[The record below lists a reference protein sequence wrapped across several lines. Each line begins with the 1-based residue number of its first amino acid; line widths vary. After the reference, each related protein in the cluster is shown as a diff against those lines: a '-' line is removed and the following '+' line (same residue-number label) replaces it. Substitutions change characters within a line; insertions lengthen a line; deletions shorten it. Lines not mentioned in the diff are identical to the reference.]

1 MGKVLVEPKNINIFA
16 SCLRDKHFKTFSNL
30 SPRQHG

>member
-1 MGKVLVEPKNINIFA
+1 VEPKNINIFA
-16 SCLRDKHFKTFSNL
+16 SCLGDKHNKHSVTL